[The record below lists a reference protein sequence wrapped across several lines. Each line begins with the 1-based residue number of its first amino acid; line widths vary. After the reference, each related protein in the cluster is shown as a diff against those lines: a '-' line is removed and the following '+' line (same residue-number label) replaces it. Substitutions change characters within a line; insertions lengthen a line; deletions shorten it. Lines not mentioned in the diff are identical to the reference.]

1 MSLTNCFIFGRL
13 LLLLSLLIWDYI
25 LILKYRKDILLKF
38 AFPQRVIERQVFV
51 FETCDEVFG
60 DIVVVVG

>member
-1 MSLTNCFIFGRL
+1 M
-13 LLLLSLLIWDYI
+13 LLSLLIWDYI

-60 DIVVVVG
+60 DIVEVVG